1 MRQYGQLQTDL
12 KLNLK
17 NLVMKYRDF
26 KPYIKVSS
34 LTLGGGGIG
43 QVWGETT
50 SEEAIQTVR
59 AALDNGIN
67 HFDVAP
73 MYGKGEAERIIGKS
87 FNGLDA
93 DNIFFTTKCQ
103 LGTLPD
109 AEVYD
114 KLNHSLTRS
123 LDNMRL
129 EKVNLFLLHS
139 QLIEDNYKLF
149 KFNEMRAKSATTLSC
164 FFNGV
169 IPAFERLKKEGK
181 IDHWGI
187 GGLGQEEAIIKA
199 LNHAHAPSAVQC
211 VINPLN
217 SAGAIGY
224 VSEAFNPQV
233 ILSECQQLDIPI
245 LAIRAV
251 QAGAL
256 TSSMD
261 RSPHESGFDKT
272 DFDDFDKAEPFR
284 DLAIE
289 WNESPASLAH
299 RYALS
304 VKGVASVILGV
315 KSRTELKECVE
326 AEAKDLLSQSEIQQI
341 ENCLRG

>member
-1 MRQYGQLQTDL
+1 M
-12 KLNLK
+12 NH
-17 NLVMKYRDF
+17 RDF
-26 KPYIKVSS
+26 KPYLKISS

-50 SEEAIQTVR
+50 SEEAIKTVH
-59 AALDNGIN
+59 AAIDQGIN

-87 FNGLDA
+87 LNGSDA
-93 DNIFFTTKCQ
+93 DDLFFTTKCQ

-109 AEVYD
+109 TEVYD
-114 KLNHSLTRS
+114 KLNDSLTRS
-123 LDNMRL
+123 LDNMKL

-139 QLIEDNYKLF
+139 QLIEDNYKLY
-149 KFNEMRAKSATTLSC
+149 KFDEMRAKSATTLSC
-164 FFNGV
+164 FFNAA
-169 IPAFERLKKEGK
+169 IPAFERLQKEGK

-187 GGLGQEEAIIKA
+187 GGLGQEEAIIQA
-199 LNHAHAPSAVQC
+199 LNHSQAPSAVQC

-224 VSEAFNPQV
+224 VSAAFNPLA

-261 RSPHESGFDKT
+261 RSPHESGFDKS

-289 WNESPASLAH
+289 WGESPASLAH

-304 VKGVASVILGV
+304 IKGVASVILGV
-315 KSRTELKECVE
+315 KNRTELKECVE
-326 AEAKDLLSQSEIQQI
+326 AEAKDLLSDSEIQQI
-341 ENCLRG
+341 ENCLKG

>member
-1 MRQYGQLQTDL
+1 M
-12 KLNLK
+12 N
-17 NLVMKYRDF
+17 YRDF
-26 KPYIKVSS
+26 KPYAKVSS

-50 SEEAIQTVR
+50 SEEAIKTVH
-59 AALDNGIN
+59 AALDHGIN

-73 MYGKGEAERIIGKS
+73 MYGKGEAERIIGQS
-87 FNGLDA
+87 LNGLDS
-93 DNIFFTTKCQ
+93 DNLFFTTKCQ

-109 AEVYD
+109 SEVYD
-114 KLNHSLTRS
+114 KLNDSLTKS
-123 LDNMRL
+123 LENMKL

-149 KFNEMRAKSATTLSC
+149 KFDEMRAKSATTLSC
-164 FFNGV
+164 YFNSA
-169 IPAFERLKKEGK
+169 IPAFERLVKEGK

-187 GGLGQEEAIIKA
+187 GGLGQEEAIIQA
-199 LNHAHAPSAVQC
+199 LKHSQAPSAVQC

-224 VSEAFNPQV
+224 VSEVFNPQA
-233 ILSECQQLDIPI
+233 ILSECYQLDIPI

-261 RSPHESGFDKT
+261 RSPHESGFDKS
-272 DFDDFDKAEPFR
+272 DFDDFKKAQPFR
-284 DLAIE
+284 ELANN
-289 WNESPASLAH
+289 WGESPARLAH

-304 VKGVASVILGV
+304 AKGVSSVILGV
-315 KSRTELKECVE
+315 KNRIELKECVE
-326 AEAKDLLSQSEIQQI
+326 AETDGLLSRSEIQQI
-341 ENCLRG
+341 ENCLIN

>member
-1 MRQYGQLQTDL
+1 M
-12 KLNLK
+12 NH
-17 NLVMKYRDF
+17 RDF
-26 KPYIKVSS
+26 KPYLKISS

-50 SEEAIQTVR
+50 SEEAIKTVH
-59 AALDNGIN
+59 AAIDHGIN

-87 FNGLDA
+87 LNGSDA
-93 DNIFFTTKCQ
+93 DDLFFTTKCQ

-109 AEVYD
+109 TEVYD
-114 KLNHSLTRS
+114 KLNDSLTRS
-123 LDNMRL
+123 LDNMKL

-139 QLIEDNYKLF
+139 QLIEDHYKLY
-149 KFNEMRAKSATTLSC
+149 KFDEMRVKSATTLSC
-164 FFNGV
+164 FFNAA
-169 IPAFERLKKEGK
+169 IPAFERLQKEGK

-187 GGLGQEEAIIKA
+187 GGLGQEEAIIQA
-199 LNHAHAPSAVQC
+199 LNNSQAPSAVQC

-224 VSEAFNPQV
+224 VSEAFNPLA

-261 RSPHESGFDKT
+261 RSPHESGFDKS

-284 DLAIE
+284 DLAID
-289 WNESPASLAH
+289 WGESPASLAH

-304 VKGVASVILGV
+304 IKGVASVILGV
-315 KSRTELKECVE
+315 KNRTELKECVE
-326 AEAKDLLSQSEIQQI
+326 AEAKDLLSDSEIQQI
-341 ENCLRG
+341 ENCLKG

>member
-1 MRQYGQLQTDL
+1 M
-12 KLNLK
+12 NH
-17 NLVMKYRDF
+17 RDF
-26 KPYIKVSS
+26 KPYLKISS

-50 SEEAIQTVR
+50 SEEAVKTVH
-59 AALDNGIN
+59 AAIDHGIN

-87 FNGLDA
+87 LNGSDA
-93 DNIFFTTKCQ
+93 DDLFFTTKCQ

-109 AEVYD
+109 TEVYD
-114 KLNHSLTRS
+114 KLNDSLTRS
-123 LDNMRL
+123 LDNMKL

-139 QLIEDNYKLF
+139 QLIEDNYKLY
-149 KFNEMRAKSATTLSC
+149 KFDEMRAKSATTLSC
-164 FFNGV
+164 FFNAA
-169 IPAFERLKKEGK
+169 IPAFERLQKEGK

-187 GGLGQEEAIIKA
+187 GGLGQEEAIIQA
-199 LNHAHAPSAVQC
+199 LNHSQVPSAVQC

-224 VSEAFNPQV
+224 VSEAFNPLA
-233 ILSECQQLDIPI
+233 ILYECQQLDIPI

-261 RSPHESGFDKT
+261 RSPHESGFDKS

-289 WNESPASLAH
+289 WGESPASLAH

-304 VKGVASVILGV
+304 TKGVASVILGV
-315 KSRTELKECVE
+315 KNRTELKECVE
-326 AEAKDLLSQSEIQQI
+326 SEAKDLLSDSEIQQI
-341 ENCLRG
+341 ENCLKG

>member
-1 MRQYGQLQTDL
+1 M
-12 KLNLK
+12 N
-17 NLVMKYRDF
+17 YRDF
-26 KPYIKVSS
+26 KPYSKISS

-50 SEEAIQTVR
+50 SEEAIKTVHS
-59 AALDNGIN
+59 ALDYGIN

-87 FNGLDA
+87 LNGLNA
-93 DNIFFTTKCQ
+93 DDLFFTTKCQ

-109 AEVYD
+109 TEVYD
-114 KLNHSLTRS
+114 KLNDSLTRS
-123 LDNMRL
+123 LDNMKL

-139 QLIEDNYKLF
+139 QLIEDHYKLYEF
-149 KFNEMRAKSATTLSC
+149 DEMRAKSATTLSC
-164 FFNGV
+164 FFNAA

-187 GGLGQEEAIIKA
+187 GGLGQEEAIIQA
-199 LNHAHAPSAVQC
+199 LNHSQAPSAVQC
-211 VINPLN
+211 IINPLN

-245 LAIRAV
+245 LAIRAA

-261 RSPHESGFDKT
+261 RSPHESGFDKS

-284 DLAIE
+284 DLSIE
-289 WNESPASLAH
+289 WGESPASLAH

-304 VKGVASVILGV
+304 IKGVASVILGV
-315 KSRTELKECVE
+315 KNRTELKECVE
-326 AEAKDLLSQSEIQQI
+326 AEAKYLLSDSEIQQI
-341 ENCLRG
+341 KNCLKG